1 MKRCSIRNVR
11 SRPYNTCN
19 VKTGPAKQPGQKRK
33 QAEETHDSTGA
44 YMLVYKRK
52 GQDSTNLFPADKD
65 DSFWEL
71 PDHLK
76 AAVSKD
82 NEDFEQWVA
91 ELDAMRAETVSAGK
105 ERQTEL
111 RSLYEQM
118 HIVSD
123 ESFDWLPAE
132 WLVKWLAQK
141 PPKKVPPV
149 DNSSVVCPHNLL
161 DPQKVEKMK
170 CVSSRAADVIY
181 EKFGGGPRLRGALCE
196 RCVGMQCRFLR
207 VKAKVQADQKLIS
220 KLLKFKPSSDE
231 PKVWVGKRSLQ
242 KWKHLALRP
251 FGEQPSSSPSGDCN
265 GVGQST
271 SAEHQATESD
281 GGSSDQEENSTL
293 FFNEDIKCQHEREA
307 GGTVAT

>member
-1 MKRCSIRNVR
+1 MKRSIRNVR

-118 HIVSD
+118 HIVSG
-123 ESFDWLPAE
+123 W
-132 WLVKWLAQK
+132 
-141 PPKKVPPV
+141 
-149 DNSSVVCPHNLL
+149 SSL
-161 DPQKVEKMK
+161 
-170 CVSSRAADVIY
+170 S
-181 EKFGGGPRLRGALCE
+181 
-196 RCVGMQCRFLR
+196 
-207 VKAKVQADQKLIS
+207 LIS
-220 KLLKFKPSSDE
+220 LE
-231 PKVWVGKRSLQ
+231 
-242 KWKHLALRP
+242 
-251 FGEQPSSSPSGDCN
+251 
-265 GVGQST
+265 
-271 SAEHQATESD
+271 
-281 GGSSDQEENSTL
+281 L
-293 FFNEDIKCQHEREA
+293 F
-307 GGTVAT
+307 

>member
-1 MKRCSIRNVR
+1 MFHI
-11 SRPYNTCN
+11 
-19 VKTGPAKQPGQKRK
+19 KTGPAKQPGQKRK

-82 NEDFEQWVA
+82 NEDFEQWVS

-149 DNSSVVCPHNLL
+149 DNSSVVCPHNL
-161 DPQKVEKMK
+161 
-170 CVSSRAADVIY
+170 
-181 EKFGGGPRLRGALCE
+181 GALCE

-220 KLLKFKPSSDE
+220 KLLKFKPS
-231 PKVWVGKRSLQ
+231 R
-242 KWKHLALRP
+242 
-251 FGEQPSSSPSGDCN
+251 
-265 GVGQST
+265 
-271 SAEHQATESD
+271 
-281 GGSSDQEENSTL
+281 
-293 FFNEDIKCQHEREA
+293 
-307 GGTVAT
+307 